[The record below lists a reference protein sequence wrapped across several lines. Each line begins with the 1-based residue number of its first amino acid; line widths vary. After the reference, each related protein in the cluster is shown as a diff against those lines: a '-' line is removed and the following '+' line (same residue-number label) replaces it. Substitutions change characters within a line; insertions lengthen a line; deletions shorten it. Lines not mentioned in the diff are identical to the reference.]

1 MSPRGSASLRWLGLG
16 DPVTTKPLTVAN
28 IRSAKP
34 GDVLRDADLPG
45 LHLRVFPGKAVY
57 YLYYRSPTER
67 KPSGK
72 PVERRLRLGTTAS
85 TNLPEIRARA
95 RSCLAEVDKGRDP
108 AMAKRQRAAEPT
120 FDALFDLACQYH
132 WSAEKFVRSGWEKQV
147 RKIYERDIK
156 PTFGGRRVS
165 DPLDDVED
173 WHATYADR
181 PFLGNRALAV
191 LSTMLSLA
199 ETKKFGRLRPLN
211 ANPCTT
217 VKKHPEHGRDVF
229 ATPEQI
235 SAVGPLISK
244 HAARYPRQAA
254 FLYLLIYSG
263 SRPSAIARAT
273 WDQLTEV
280 KINGQP
286 WGLLRPPGKTGRD
299 DIWLPPQAMA
309 VIGELPRT
317 TGTITGVA
325 SARKLWDLVRKEA
338 GCPHLR
344 VRDWRRTFATVGMS
358 GGQAMAQISEALNHK
373 TTQTTKRYAKLM
385 DQAKQGV
392 VGQIANDLERLLG

>member
-1 MSPRGSASLRWLGLG
+1 MS
-16 DPVTTKPLTVAN
+16 KPLTVAN
-28 IRSAKP
+28 IRTAKP
-34 GDVLRDADLPG
+34 GDILRDADLAG

-72 PVERRLRLGTTAS
+72 PVERRSRLGTTAS
-85 TNLPEIRARA
+85 ATLPEIRALARRA
-95 RSCLAEVDKGRDP
+95 LADVAAGHDP
-108 AMAKRQRAAEPT
+108 AVAKRQRATEPT
-120 FDALFDLACQYH
+120 FDALFDLACKYH
-132 WSAEKFVRSGWEKQV
+132 WSAEKYVQSGWAKQV

-181 PFLGNRALAV
+181 PFLGNRALAI

-199 ETKKFGRLRPLN
+199 ESKKYGRLRPLN
-211 ANPCTT
+211 SNPCHA
-217 VKKHPEHGRDVF
+217 VKKHAEPERDVF

-235 SAVGPLISK
+235 AAVGPLIIK
-244 HAARYPRQAA
+244 YAAQYPRQAA

-309 VIGELPRT
+309 VINKLPRT
-317 TGTITGVA
+317 TGTITGVQT
-325 SARKLWDLVRKEA
+325 ARKLWTAVRTEA
-338 GCPHLR
+338 GCPKLR
-344 VRDWRRTFATVGMS
+344 MRDWRRTFATVGMS

>member
-1 MSPRGSASLRWLGLG
+1 MPA
-16 DPVTTKPLTVAN
+16 KPLTVAN

-34 GDVLRDADLPG
+34 GDILRDADLAG

-67 KPSGK
+67 KPNQR
-72 PVERRLRLGTTAS
+72 PVERRLRLGTAAS
-85 TNLPEIRARA
+85 TTLPEIRRLAA
-95 RSCLAEVDKGRDP
+95 SCLAEVAKGHDP
-108 AMAKRQRAAEPT
+108 VVAKRQRATEPT
-120 FDALFDLACQYH
+120 FDALFDLACKYH
-132 WSAEKFVRSGWEKQV
+132 WSAEKYVQSGWAKQV

-156 PTFGGRRVS
+156 PTFGGRRAS

-181 PFLGNRALAV
+181 PFLGNRALAI

-199 ETKKFGRLRPLN
+199 EGKKYGRLRALN
-211 ANPCTT
+211 SNPCHAL
-217 VKKHPEHGRDVF
+217 KKHPEPERDVY

-235 SAVGPLISK
+235 AAVGPLIIK
-244 HAARYPRQAA
+244 YAGRYPAQAA

-309 VIGELPRT
+309 VVNKLPRT
-317 TGTITGVA
+317 TGTITGVQT
-325 SARKLWDLVRKEA
+325 ARKLWTAVRTEA
-338 GCPHLR
+338 GCPKLR
-344 VRDWRRTFATVGMS
+344 MRDWRRTFATVGMS
-358 GGQAMAQISEALNHK
+358 GGRAMAQISEALNHK

-392 VGQIANDLERLLG
+392 VGQIADDLEQLLGAAR